1 MRLPTG
7 RAEPRLR
14 KAEVVEL
21 LQFDDAATSKLEAI
35 TENVSPGGAR
45 LITNSTCPPG
55 KLVHFDA
62 PEEHLHLSARV
73 VYCQRLTKTKFAVG
87 LQLTGRVKAW
97 QKAER

>member
-1 MRLPTG
+1 MQFPTG

-14 KAEVVEL
+14 KTEVVEL
-21 LQFDDAATSKLEAI
+21 LQFDDAATLKLEAI
-35 TENVSPGGAR
+35 IENVSSSGAR
-45 LITNSTCPPG
+45 LIINSTCPPG

-87 LQLTGRVKAW
+87 LQLTARVKEW
-97 QKAER
+97 QKVER